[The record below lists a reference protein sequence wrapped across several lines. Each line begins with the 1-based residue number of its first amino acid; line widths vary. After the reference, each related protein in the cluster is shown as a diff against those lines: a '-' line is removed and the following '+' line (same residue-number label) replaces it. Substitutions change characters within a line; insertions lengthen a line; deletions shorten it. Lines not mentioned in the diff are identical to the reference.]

1 MVRAPAEPAVVGEP
15 IEAGAASGFV
25 VAAAAGAAVEVS
37 GVARA
42 AWADSAARPDGS
54 WGPAGSPGTARGRG
68 GAVPDAANADREVAL
83 KR

>member
-1 MVRAPAEPAVVGEP
+1 MVRAPAEPAVVVGEP

-25 VAAAAGAAVEVS
+25 VVAAAGAAVEVS
-37 GVARA
+37 GAAR
-42 AWADSAARPDGS
+42 ADSAARPDGS